1 MPWTFISEKKCQQF
15 DLTELDPFSHI
26 IVKHYLHHTFIPID
40 IPIPQF
46 SMEPIRIKNN
56 LKLARISTVVVF
68 LALIRTLSEP
78 FRLHH
83 YSSMQLSYET
93 LKPYITG
100 ALLLSIALFAM
111 IVFSFFSKHTI
122 VLIIAVLAILTLFIT
137 KIYGCPTC

>member
-1 MPWTFISEKKCQQF
+1 MRP
-15 DLTELDPFSHI
+15 
-26 IVKHYLHHTFIPID
+26 V
-40 IPIPQF
+40 
-46 SMEPIRIKNN
+46 RIKSNIR
-56 LKLARISTVVVF
+56 LARISTVIVF

-83 YSSMQLSYET
+83 YSSIPLSYEM

-100 ALLLSIALFAM
+100 ALIASIALFAM

-122 VLIIAVLAILTLFIT
+122 VFIIAVLAILAMFII